1 MKRISNWFFGSFFR
15 TLGRILVYIF
25 IGYLISLLL
34 KDIKLPKLS
43 ISNFLFTNV
52 YADSLNIRETPDGYV
67 VVNDNSN
74 EYQTYI
80 INPNSSATHRIIMA
94 TALSQSEIYS
104 FMFFDVCSTRDIDA
118 IRTSSP
124 GQSCENSC
132 WSNQVNTEKTN
143 FNCTTNGQSG
153 KIYRITT
160 PIQKWRRDEG
170 DLMASVDDRIT
181 IRNLTTDIISTTLY
195 GFYVSNDANVAAFNI
210 DYTNIINNIGN
221 RQITAIDAATS
232 AINNSTEENRQ
243 QHEETMD
250 TLTDDSPPTNL
261 DSLSNSAGW
270 LPAGP
275 VDSILNLPLSFLTNL
290 NTNLSKSCQPV
301 ELPLPFIDKTLPLP
315 CVNLLYS
322 QIDGVTPWINTVGII
337 ASAFMLF
344 GYLISLYKYVD
355 DTLTF
360 RENNYLDN
368 WSGL

>member
-25 IGYLISLLL
+25 IGYIISLLL

-43 ISNFLFTNV
+43 ISNLLYMDVQAETFTNNNYMSWQLNKNGTKLNGGNNPFYTSV
-52 YADSLNIRETPDGYV
+52 DNLVDYGSYDLYLFYNNYTAYTNYFYDVTLTIYFDSSFIFANRVTSCNLYIDGATNQTSDGCRIVDITDNSITIANYNIQTLSGTGTFTNQFSLNVHQNNEITVFQVNSFKLDIVAKEDKSITSETFGNAINNV
-67 VVNDNSN
+67 INNQNSN
-74 EYQTYI
+74 TQ
-80 INPNSSATHRIIMA
+80 
-94 TALSQSEIYS
+94 
-104 FMFFDVCSTRDIDA
+104 
-118 IRTSSP
+118 
-124 GQSCENSC
+124 
-132 WSNQVNTEKTN
+132 
-143 FNCTTNGQSG
+143 
-153 KIYRITT
+153 
-160 PIQKWRRDEG
+160 
-170 DLMASVDDRIT
+170 
-181 IRNLTTDIISTTLY
+181 
-195 GFYVSNDANVAAFNI
+195 
-210 DYTNIINNIGN
+210 NIINNQN
-221 RQITAIDAATS
+221 ANTQDVK
-232 AINNSTEENRQ
+232 
-243 QHEETMD
+243 D
-250 TLTDDSPPTNL
+250 TLTDDDPPTNL